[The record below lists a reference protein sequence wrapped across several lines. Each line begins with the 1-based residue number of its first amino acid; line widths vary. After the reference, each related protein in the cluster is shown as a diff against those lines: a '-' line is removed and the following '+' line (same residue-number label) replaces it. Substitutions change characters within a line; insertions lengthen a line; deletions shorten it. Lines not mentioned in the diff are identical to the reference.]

1 MTKQIVYSP
10 EKGIL
15 ISSSELNIIVRTIV
29 STIPSN
35 GTSKTIIRFPK
46 EKGQQLPKLL
56 ISKELNFQQKTL
68 DEFPLLMRLLVRNLT
83 PSRSMIKFQPFFLQ
97 NLHGRF
103 EISFVLNKDFLGE
116 TCEIFSNAFHLL

>member
-1 MTKQIVYSP
+1 MTIQVVYSP

-15 ISSSELNIIVRTIV
+15 ISSSELNIIVPTIV

-35 GTSKTIIRFPK
+35 RTSKTIIRFPK

-68 DEFPLLMRLLVRNLT
+68 DEFSLLMRLPVRNLT

-97 NLHGRF
+97 NLHGRCG
-103 EISFVLNKDFLGE
+103 ISFR
-116 TCEIFSNAFHLL
+116 S